1 MSLST
6 IITFGVILWIVLSI
20 IIGIGGKRREIGGI
34 RAFFISLL
42 LSPLVG
48 LVVILVSEKQAPVTV
63 IDSTGKETIT
73 YYGSVP
79 INGYYICR
87 HPISN
92 KFEIKIKRRKK
103 SFEIKAEFDNY
114 SDAKNHIKERF
125 KKINK

>member
-6 IITFGVILWIVLSI
+6 ILTLGVILWIVLSI
-20 IIGIGGKRREIGGI
+20 VIGIGGKRREIGGI
-34 RAFFISLL
+34 RAFFISLV

-48 LVVILVSEKQAPVTV
+48 LVVILVSEKQAPVTI
-63 IDSTGKETIT
+63 IDSTGRETIT
-73 YYGSVP
+73 YYGNVP
-79 INGYYICR
+79 INAYYICR

-114 SDAKNHIKERF
+114 SDAKSHIKERF
-125 KKINK
+125 KEIKK